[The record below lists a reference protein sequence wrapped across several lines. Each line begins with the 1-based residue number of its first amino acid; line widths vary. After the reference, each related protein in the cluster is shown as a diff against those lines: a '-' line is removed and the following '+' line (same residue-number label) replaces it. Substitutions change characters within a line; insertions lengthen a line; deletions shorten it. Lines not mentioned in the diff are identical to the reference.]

1 MEMAGKRAL
10 RRRQDAAHQPHRG
23 GDREPLALRE
33 AFDRLNHGLLLL
45 DSRLRAH
52 FINRACR
59 GMWAL
64 PDALADADPSLVD
77 LLQHGYNSA
86 AYAVPPEELEAYVA
100 GRLEHLRAGNGEPR
114 ELRLRDGHVLRCESA
129 ALPDGGRLVSY
140 VDITEQVQAAD
151 ELRRLAI
158 TDELTGLFNRRHF
171 LHVIERELGR
181 FERYGRPLSL
191 VMLDIDHF
199 KRVNDQFGHAAGDV
213 VLKSIAQSCRKALRG
228 TDAIARIG
236 GEEFAVVT
244 CETPLAEAAAVA
256 ERIRQD
262 IAAVPIPYDAQHLT
276 ITVSL
281 GVAEAGPQRQ
291 TINDILEAADRAL
304 YEGKTRGRNCVVAA
318 PSTIRS
324 AMSASRIEP
333 LIAEHVVGADE
344 NGACGAGL

>member
-1 MEMAGKRAL
+1 MARERAL
-10 RRRQDAAHQPHRG
+10 RRKQDSDHGTHHA

-33 AFDRLNHGLLLL
+33 AFDRLNHGILLL
-45 DSRLRAH
+45 DAELRAH

-59 GMWAL
+59 GMWVL
-64 PDALADADPSLVD
+64 PDAVADADPSLAD
-77 LLQHGYNSA
+77 LLQHGYRSG
-86 AYAVPPEELEAYVA
+86 AYAVPQEELETYVA

-114 ELRLRDGHVLRCESA
+114 ELRLRDGHVLRCEST

-140 VDITEQVQAAD
+140 VDITEQVHAAD

-171 LHVIERELGR
+171 LHLIERELGR

-199 KRVNDQFGHAAGDV
+199 KRVNDRFGHAAGDV
-213 VLKSIAQSCRKALRG
+213 VLKSIAQSCQKALRG
-228 TDAIARIG
+228 TDTIARIG

-256 ERIRQD
+256 ERIRQY
-262 IAAVPIPYDAQHLT
+262 IAAAPILYEAQQLT
-276 ITVSL
+276 VTVSL

-291 TINDILEAADRAL
+291 TIDDILEAADRAL

-318 PSTIRS
+318 PSATPS
-324 AMSASRIEP
+324 TMSA
-333 LIAEHVVGADE
+333 
-344 NGACGAGL
+344 